1 MTSVVSI
8 EGHGGFELFLE
19 QNLNKQLLR
28 FNFAGRS
35 NWSCGL
41 FVSIQSFCSNRRGI

>member
-1 MTSVVSI
+1 MTPATGLAARD
-8 EGHGGFELFLE
+8 EFDLFLE

-41 FVSIQSFCSNRRGI
+41 FVSVQSFCPNRRGI